1 MEDRSGRIRVL
12 LVDDHAILREGL
24 ASLIEKQDDITVVGE
39 AEDGAASLQKAET
52 LLPDVVVLDIKLADM
67 SGIEVCRR
75 LKESYPLVKVIMLSM
90 YEDYEYVNRALRVG
104 ADGYLLK
111 KVASAELV
119 NAIRKARRGEKVFSP
134 QVLDMIVSSFKE
146 ERGEVPD
153 SSPLHALTSREREV
167 LELMSEG
174 MSNKEIGARLFISP
188 KTVEKA
194 VSNIFHKLGV
204 NSRTAAVKIFLSG
217 AGRGSP

>member
-1 MEDRSGRIRVL
+1 MERRQGKIHVL

-24 ASLIEKQDDITVVGE
+24 SSLIEKQDDITVVGE
-39 AEDGAASLQKAET
+39 AEDGTTSLDKAET
-52 LLPDVVVLDIKLADM
+52 LLPDVVVLDIKLSDM

-75 LKESYPLVKVIMLSM
+75 LKESYPLLKVIMLSM
-90 YEDYEYVNRALRVG
+90 YEDYEYVNRALQVG

-119 NAIRKARRGEKVFSP
+119 SAIRKAYKGEKVFSP
-134 QVLDMIVSSFKE
+134 QVLDMIVSAFKE
-146 ERGEVPD
+146 EGRKEPRP
-153 SSPLHALTSREREV
+153 SPLDSLTPRECEV

-174 MSNKEIGARLFISP
+174 MSNKEIGVKLFLSP

-194 VSNIFHKLGV
+194 VSGIFRKLAV
-204 NSRTAAVKIFLSG
+204 NSRTAAVKIYLS
-217 AGRGSP
+217 RQT